1 MRYNMASAG
10 DGQIGRT
17 RHDSSRKIPA
27 ARYAAGIFLQGM
39 FDQ

>member
-1 MRYNMASAG
+1 MHYNMAGAG
-10 DGQIGRT
+10 DGQRRRT

-27 ARYAAGIFLQGM
+27 ARHAAGILLQGM